1 MKTLRL
7 KTVMICHQVYNTSL
21 SLGELHLRETEV
33 KTQANLQYI
42 HKTVLKSNI
51 VTLDSELKKHQHLF
65 RLKLNK

>member
-1 MKTLRL
+1 
-7 KTVMICHQVYNTSL
+7 MICHQVYNTSL

-65 RLKLNK
+65 L

>member
-1 MKTLRL
+1 
-7 KTVMICHQVYNTSL
+7 MICHQVYNTSL

-51 VTLDSELKKHQHLF
+51 VTLDSELKKTSTSVS
-65 RLKLNK
+65 LKTK

>member
-1 MKTLRL
+1 
-7 KTVMICHQVYNTSL
+7 MICHQVYNTSL

-33 KTQANLQYI
+33 KAQANLQYI